1 MSETKHLTRDA
12 QNKKIA
18 GVCAGFGNYL
28 GADPTVIR
36 LIFALCVIFG
46 GSGLLIYLICWLVM
60 PEA

>member
-28 GADPTVIR
+28 NADPTVIR
-36 LIFALCVIFG
+36 LIFVLCAIFG